1 MIQLIERAS
10 YYTNQLA
17 IIAEGQTFT
26 YQQLLERSRSIARYL
41 LDGKA
46 DLDGARIVFMV
57 TPGFDYVAIQWGI
70 WLAGGVAVPLNPGSP
85 IVVSAYVIADTAAE
99 MVIASVP
106 YQDLFHDY
114 CGSQGI
120 ALKEPVALDS
130 PMGELPTVEVYR
142 NAMILYT
149 SGTTGK
155 PKGVVTTHINIQS
168 QITSLVQAWD
178 WSANDHILN
187 VLPLHHVHG
196 IINVL
201 GCALW
206 SGATCEFLNKFDSKN
221 VFEILSK
228 ESMTLFMAVPT
239 IYHQL
244 IQYWESLADIDRKRI
259 SMALSKLRLMV
270 SGSAALPVS
279 VLEKWKALS
288 GQTLLERYG
297 MTEIGMAI
305 SNPYVGTRRPGYIG
319 AALPGVKVRI
329 VDEQFKDLI
338 DEAQGEILVKG
349 PGVFKE
355 YWGLPE
361 ATKDSFTLDGWF
373 KTGDIAFSKNGDYKI
388 VGRSSVDIIKS
399 GGYKISALEIEEVLR
414 SYGEIADCA
423 VLGLPNEE
431 WGELIVAV
439 IVPKRDASLKEKK
452 LDEWMRTQLPKYKIP
467 RTYLFLKE
475 LPRNA
480 MGKVVKK
487 ELAKSIL

>member
-155 PKGVVTTHINIQS
+155 PKGVVTTNINIQ
-168 QITSLVQAWD
+168 
-178 WSANDHILN
+178 
-187 VLPLHHVHG
+187 
-196 IINVL
+196 
-201 GCALW
+201 
-206 SGATCEFLNKFDSKN
+206 
-221 VFEILSK
+221 
-228 ESMTLFMAVPT
+228 
-239 IYHQL
+239 
-244 IQYWESLADIDRKRI
+244 
-259 SMALSKLRLMV
+259 
-270 SGSAALPVS
+270 
-279 VLEKWKALS
+279 
-288 GQTLLERYG
+288 
-297 MTEIGMAI
+297 
-305 SNPYVGTRRPGYIG
+305 
-319 AALPGVKVRI
+319 
-329 VDEQFKDLI
+329 
-338 DEAQGEILVKG
+338 
-349 PGVFKE
+349 
-355 YWGLPE
+355 
-361 ATKDSFTLDGWF
+361 
-373 KTGDIAFSKNGDYKI
+373 
-388 VGRSSVDIIKS
+388 
-399 GGYKISALEIEEVLR
+399 
-414 SYGEIADCA
+414 
-423 VLGLPNEE
+423 
-431 WGELIVAV
+431 
-439 IVPKRDASLKEKK
+439 
-452 LDEWMRTQLPKYKIP
+452 
-467 RTYLFLKE
+467 
-475 LPRNA
+475 
-480 MGKVVKK
+480 
-487 ELAKSIL
+487 